1 MEEVEGEEVSVGE
14 TGVVGPTSGARG
26 AAEEAE
32 TGMSGKDL
40 VVIVTGR
47 WWILKMR
54 SQDAIDYALMMCL
67 QKLSSP
73 TKKSL
78 AIRRVVAGVAYYRI
92 DDIRPRRT
100 DDEA

>member
-1 MEEVEGEEVSVGE
+1 MEEVEGEEASVGE

-47 WWILKMR
+47 
-54 SQDAIDYALMMCL
+54 Q
-67 QKLSSP
+67 
-73 TKKSL
+73 
-78 AIRRVVAGVAYYRI
+78 
-92 DDIRPRRT
+92 
-100 DDEA
+100 